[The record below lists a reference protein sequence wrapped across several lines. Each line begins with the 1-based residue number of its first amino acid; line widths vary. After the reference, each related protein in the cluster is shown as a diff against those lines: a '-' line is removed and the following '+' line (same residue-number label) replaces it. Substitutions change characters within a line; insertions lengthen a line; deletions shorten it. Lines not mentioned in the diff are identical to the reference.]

1 MFKYIFF
8 VVSLLIANPAFVH
21 AEDNQDKTDVKVV
34 DNQEIPEDTW
44 FYKDQNGDL
53 KIKLYF
59 FWSRTCPHC
68 RKAYPFITNTIPEKY
83 NWVEVKSH
91 MIANNQS
98 REEWKRIAGYVEKE
112 AKFVPFMAICGKAVS
127 GYGTDASTGQYIEK
141 MLKACYVAQGGKLED
156 ANVSEEEKQEIIV
169 TSNDY
174 KPKKILDLTPQKDA
188 SPAKKSD
195 CGDKEVCEEDLKVI
209 SIEDLGKT
217 TPPETSGAQV
227 EQASPEVT
235 TDKPEVPI
243 EQAKKV
249 EVEEVQP
256 IDVPFVGIVNPEEL
270 SLPLL
275 TVVLAGV
282 DAFNPCAFFVLLF
295 LLSIMVNAKSRARML
310 IVGGIF
316 VFFSGLIYFLFM
328 TAWLNVFELLGGGD
342 GGIIIKVAGCLALV
356 AALINI
362 KEFVMGKGDV
372 SLSMSTEN
380 RSGLIKRMGKLSSA
394 SSMATMIFGS
404 TVLAILANAYELL
417 CTAGFPMIYTSVLTM
432 HNLPVFSR
440 YMYLVAYNV
449 VYIVPLALIV
459 IAFTMTL
466 GKRKL
471 TEKEGQTLKL
481 MSGIM
486 MLGLGATLVIN
497 PTVLQSASYAI
508 GLIVGAVLITFVVVL
523 AKNKL
528 VKSSK

>member
-8 VVSLLIANPAFVH
+8 VVSLLIVNPAHVH
-21 AEDNQDKTDVKVV
+21 AAGNQEKTDVKVA
-34 DNQEIPEDTW
+34 DNQEVPEGTW

-68 RKAYPFITNTIPEKY
+68 RKAYPFITKTISEKY
-83 NWVEVKSH
+83 NWVDIKSH

-98 REEWKRIAGYVEKE
+98 RQEWKRISGYMGKKS
-112 AKFVPFMAICGKAVS
+112 KFVPFMAICGKAVS
-127 GYGTDASTGQYIEK
+127 GYGTDASTGKYIEK
-141 MLKACYVAQGGKLED
+141 MLKACYVAHGGTFED
-156 ANVSEEEKQEIIV
+156 AKVSEEEKQEIIV

-174 KPKKILDLTPQKDA
+174 KPKKILDLTPQKKV
-188 SPAKKSD
+188 SSEKTSD
-195 CGDKEVCEEDLKVI
+195 CGDKEVCEEDIKEI
-209 SIEDLGKT
+209 SLNDLGKET
-217 TPPETSGAQV
+217 SMTSAAPVENAQPETPV
-227 EQASPEVT
+227 EQS
-235 TDKPEVPI
+235 KNI
-243 EQAKKV
+243 EI
-249 EVEEVQP
+249 EEVQP
-256 IDVPFVGIVNPEEL
+256 VDVPFLGVVNPEKL

-316 VFFSGLIYFLFM
+316 VFFSGFIYFLFM

-342 GGIIIKVAGCLALV
+342 GGIIIKAAGCLAIV
-356 AALINI
+356 AALVNI
-362 KEFVMGKGDV
+362 KEFAMGKGDV

-394 SSMATMIFGS
+394 SSMVTMIFGT

-432 HNLPVFSR
+432 HDLPVFTR

-486 MLGLGATLVIN
+486 MLGLGSTLVIN

-508 GLIVGAVLITFVVVL
+508 GLIVGAVLITFVVVFT
-523 AKNKL
+523 KNKL
-528 VKSSK
+528 VKSK